1 MREEFEK
8 HLAKEIDKY
17 KGVAFPVKSSFFHRL
32 VAKKVSCLR
41 LHPNPD
47 DEFSKPGVGPSF
59 RIISEY
65 ENKLRKDKEYEV
77 KTVADPI
84 VVEKMYPDGYM
95 IINGHHRWAA
105 YYKLGFNKVPVTI
118 VNLTHD
124 EDIKRMLENASN
136 DKRVTLDLDE
146 VVFCSSDNETAENKL
161 GFPFGAL
168 YKERIRLGIPALF
181 HYLQGKGYDIWVYSA
196 KFYSMDYIRNYLKKY
211 HVDITGIV
219 TGTSKKSDTNSE
231 TKKDIDRMIA
241 DKYRF
246 TLHVDSNTVL
256 KINNRTKDFEEFTI
270 DKDNDNWSQGVM
282 NIVGELK
289 EDV

>member
-8 HLAKEIDKY
+8 HLANEIEKY
-17 KGVAFPVKSSFFHRL
+17 RGVAFPVKSSIFHRL
-32 VAKKVSCLR
+32 VAKKVSCLG

-84 VVEKMYPDGYM
+84 VVEKMHPDGYM

-105 YYKLGFNKVPVTI
+105 YYRLGFNKVPVTI
-118 VNLTHD
+118 VNLTHED
-124 EDIKRMLENASN
+124 DIKRMLENASN

-146 VVFCSSDNETAENKL
+146 VVFCSSDIEAAEKKP
-161 GFPFGAL
+161 GFPFGEF

-219 TGTSKKSDTNSE
+219 TGTSKKSDINSE
-231 TKKDIDRMIA
+231 AKNDIDRMIA
-241 DKYRF
+241 GKYRF
-246 TLHVDSNTVL
+246 TLHVDSKTVL
-256 KINNRTKDFEEFTI
+256 KINNLTKDFQEFTI
-270 DKDNDNWSQGVM
+270 DENENWSQGVM
-282 NIVGELK
+282 NIIGELK